1 MPTIMERQ
9 VAFSTPWF
17 DVIGK
22 RVGSDPSLYYA
33 LEMAD
38 YVGVLAMDTAGEL
51 ILVRQFRPAVETW
64 TLEVPAGLL
73 EQGESPEACAR
84 REVLEET
91 GYEGGQ
97 FECLGTLQPN
107 VARMSNHMW
116 CFVATDLRP
125 AAPTRV
131 PESGIEIVRMPP
143 SHFIDAMKDLQC
155 AHALDFA
162 IVALAMVKGRFPRP

>member
-33 LEMAD
+33 LDIAD
-38 YVGVLAMDTAGEL
+38 CVGVLAADTAGEL

-64 TLEVPAGLL
+64 TLEVPAGML
-73 EQGESPEACAR
+73 ERGESPEACAR

-97 FECLGTLQPN
+97 FECLGTLRPN
-107 VARMSNHMW
+107 VGRMSNHMW

-125 AAPTRV
+125 RGRREFPSLGLRSSACRRRNSSAP
-131 PESGIEIVRMPP
+131 
-143 SHFIDAMKDLQC
+143 
-155 AHALDFA
+155 
-162 IVALAMVKGRFPRP
+162 

>member
-17 DVIGK
+17 DVVGK
-22 RVGSDPSLYYA
+22 RVGSDPALYYA
-33 LEMAD
+33 LDSAD
-38 YVGVLAMDTAGEL
+38 YVGVLAVDTAGDL
-51 ILVRQFRPAVETW
+51 ILVRQFRPAVESW

-73 EQGESPEACAR
+73 ERGESPEACAR

-97 FECLGTLQPN
+97 FECLGTLWPN
-107 VARMSNHMW
+107 VGRMSNHMW
-116 CFVATDLRP
+116 CFVATGLRP
-125 AAPTRV
+125 AAPPRV

-143 SHFIDAMKDLQC
+143 SQFLDAMKDLQC
-155 AHALDFA
+155 EHALDFA
-162 IVALAMVKGRFPRP
+162 LVALAMVKCRFPRP

>member
-22 RVGSDPSLYYA
+22 RVESDPSLYYA

-91 GYEGGQ
+91 GYEAGSSSVWERCSPMSPGCRITCGALSRPI
-97 FECLGTLQPN
+97 FGPRHRREFPSLGLKSSACRRRTSSTP
-107 VARMSNHMW
+107 
-116 CFVATDLRP
+116 
-125 AAPTRV
+125 
-131 PESGIEIVRMPP
+131 
-143 SHFIDAMKDLQC
+143 
-155 AHALDFA
+155 
-162 IVALAMVKGRFPRP
+162 